1 MRGRCCWLWHK
12 NEYLYRMNAVKILPN
27 YTYKDYCLW
36 EGRWELIEGIPYAMS
51 PAPSPRHQWIV
62 VNIVSELR
70 SAIKKSKCK
79 NCKVYDFIDVKI
91 EEDTLLQPDA
101 SIVCKPIHKKFL
113 DFPPALVVEI
123 LSEAT
128 ALKDR
133 ITKFNIY
140 ENFGIKYYLI
150 VDPEKELVEIYLL
163 KSSKYV
169 MQKFSPV
176 KPFAFSLSNDCKI
189 EVTLKNIWE

>member
-1 MRGRCCWLWHK
+1 
-12 NEYLYRMNAVKILPN
+12 MNAVKILPN

-51 PAPSPRHQWIV
+51 PAPTPRHQWIM

-70 SAIKKSKCK
+70 AAIKKSKCK
-79 NCKVYDFIDVKI
+79 HCKVYDFIDVKI
-91 EEDTLLQPDA
+91 EEDTILQPDA

-113 DFPPALVVEI
+113 DFPPVLVVEI

-133 ITKFNIY
+133 ISKFSIY

-150 VDPEKELVEIYLL
+150 VDPEKESVEIYLL
-163 KSSKYV
+163 KDSKYFL
-169 MQKFSPV
+169 QKFSQEKAYV
-176 KPFAFSLSNDCKI
+176 FSFDDYCNIKVI
-189 EVTLKNIWE
+189 LKNIWE